1 MLSRVP
7 RLYLI
12 ERCSA
17 QLLEQGISFSL
28 DGSNSLQHAIQ
39 ELNIIVCTTM
49 VASMLLLKEED
60 VHQTQKKKDQDNQGR
75 RRQLEAIQRAFRVSH
90 RFHSNKW
97 DVAHLLKAWHMSG
110 M

>member
-39 ELNIIVCTTM
+39 ELNIM